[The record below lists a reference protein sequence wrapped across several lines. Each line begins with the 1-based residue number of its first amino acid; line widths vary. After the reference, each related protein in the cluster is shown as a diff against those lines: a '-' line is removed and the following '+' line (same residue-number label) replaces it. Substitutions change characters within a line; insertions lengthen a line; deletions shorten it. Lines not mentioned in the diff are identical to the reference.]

1 MVSNR
6 TRTLATIHFA
16 ARYIF
21 THGTESDRRF
31 AWDKKLTRVD
41 YA

>member
-1 MVSNR
+1 MLNNGVHAYKALQN
-6 TRTLATIHFA
+6 A
-16 ARYIF
+16 ADS
-21 THGTESDRRF
+21 TSQAGKSDRRF